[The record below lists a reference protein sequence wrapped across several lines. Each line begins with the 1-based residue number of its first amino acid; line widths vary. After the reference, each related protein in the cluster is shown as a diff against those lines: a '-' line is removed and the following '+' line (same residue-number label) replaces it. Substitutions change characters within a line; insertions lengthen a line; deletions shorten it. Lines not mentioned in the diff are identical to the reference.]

1 MKREAGGRMP
11 HKFGS
16 RTDDAA
22 QLLKREVCVNKELD
36 ELCINTLRFLAV
48 DAVQKANSGHPGLP
62 LGAAAMAYTIW
73 DRFLRY
79 NPHDPQWPN
88 RDRYVLSA
96 GHGCALLYALLH
108 VTGFDL
114 PLEQLKQFRQ
124 WGSQTPGHPEYGK
137 ASGIEATTGPLGQ
150 GFGNAVGMAI
160 AEEALA
166 ARYNRPG
173 YEIVDHLTF
182 VQASDGDLME
192 GVSAEAASLAGHL
205 RLGKLIVLYD
215 NNEITIEGAT
225 GLAFTED
232 RCARFAAYGWHTE
245 QVNDGNDVESIA
257 AAIAQARE
265 TRDRPSFIEVRTHL
279 GYGSPH
285 KQDTAAAHG
294 EPLGDEEVRLTKQH
308 LGWPLEPLF
317 YIPDEALRHFQAAAK
332 RGEALHAEWESLFNE
347 YSRKYPELGAEFKR
361 VMQHKLPDNWD
372 RDLPGFRSEDGPLA
386 TRAASGK
393 VLNSFAPYLP
403 ELMGG
408 SADLA
413 PSTNTLMKDAG
424 SFAADN
430 RAGRNIHFGV
440 REHSMGATISGMAL
454 HGGLIPFGA
463 TFLIFSDY
471 MRPPIRLA
479 AMSDLGVIYV
489 FTHDSIGL
497 GEDGPT
503 HQPIEQLLGL
513 RGIPKMLVIRPADAN
528 ETAAAW
534 KIAIEHRDGPVALVL
549 TRQKLPVLDLSS
561 YPQIPQGVRQG
572 AYTLAESQN
581 GKKPGVVLVAT
592 GSEVHLI
599 LSAREML
606 QRDGVDAR
614 AVSMP
619 SWNLFDRQSQAYR
632 DEIFPPGIPILAVEA
647 GTSLGWRPYVGSS
660 IAVIG
665 VDRFGASAPGEVV
678 MREYGFTAEN
688 VCEQA
693 LTLLN
698 QRKR

>member
-1 MKREAGGRMP
+1 
-11 HKFGS
+11 
-16 RTDDAA
+16 
-22 QLLKREVCVNKELD
+22 
-36 ELCINTLRFLAV
+36 
-48 DAVQKANSGHPGLP
+48 
-62 LGAAAMAYTIW
+62 
-73 DRFLRY
+73 
-79 NPHDPQWPN
+79 
-88 RDRYVLSA
+88 
-96 GHGCALLYALLH
+96 
-108 VTGFDL
+108 VT
-114 PLEQLKQFRQ
+114 
-124 WGSQTPGHPEYGK
+124 
-137 ASGIEATTGPLGQ
+137 
-150 GFGNAVGMAI
+150 
-160 AEEALA
+160 
-166 ARYNRPG
+166 
-173 YEIVDHLTF
+173 
-182 VQASDGDLME
+182 
-192 GVSAEAASLAGHL
+192 
-205 RLGKLIVLYD
+205 
-215 NNEITIEGAT
+215 
-225 GLAFTED
+225 
-232 RCARFAAYGWHTE
+232 
-245 QVNDGNDVESIA
+245 DGNDVESVA
-257 AAIAQARE
+257 AAIEQARK
-265 TRDRPSFIEVRTHL
+265 TKDRPSFIEVRTHI

-317 YIPDEALRHFQAAAK
+317 HIPDEALRHFQAAAK
-332 RGEALHAEWESLFNE
+332 RGEALQAEWESLFND
-347 YSRKYPELGAEFKR
+347 YSQKYPDLGAEFKR
-361 VMQHKLPDNWD
+361 VMQRKLPDNWD
-372 RDLPGFRSEDGPLA
+372 RDLPGFSSEDGPLA

-430 RAGRNIHFGV
+430 RAGRNMHFGV
-440 REHSMGATISGMAL
+440 REHSMGAAVNGMAL

-471 MRPPIRLA
+471 MRPPMRLA

-513 RGIPKMLVIRPADAN
+513 RGIPKMVVIRPADAN

-549 TRQKLPVLDLSS
+549 TRQKLPILDLSS
-561 YPQIPQGVRQG
+561 YPQIPEGVRQG
-572 AYTLAESQN
+572 AYILAESPN

-599 LSAREML
+599 LSAKEML

-619 SWNLFDRQSQAYR
+619 SWNLFDKQSQAYS
-632 DEIFPPGIPILAVEA
+632 DEIFPPGTPILAVEA
-647 GTSLGWRPYVGSS
+647 GASLGWRSYVGSS

-665 VDRFGASAPGEVV
+665 IDRFGASAPGNVV

-688 VCEQA
+688 VREQA
-693 LTLLN
+693 LTLLKR
-698 QRKR
+698 RKR